1 MDNTPVTLI
10 TGTSRG
16 LGKDLAAYY
25 CSKGH
30 FVVGCSRNN
39 VDYKIDNYTHIV
51 ADISNEKEV
60 MNLFKYILSKY
71 KKLDN
76 LINNA
81 VSHATL
87 SMPFLLTPYLD
98 ILHACDTNFTGTFLV
113 SREAVKLMMKR
124 KYGRIVNITST
135 TIPDKTEGEI
145 LYSASKEA
153 MQTFSDVLA
162 KEVIDYGIT
171 VNSVG
176 PSPMIR
182 ERYTTDEK
190 LQETINSLTVKDFC
204 YAADII
210 NVIDFFLKK
219 ESNRITSQII
229 YMGGIR

>member
-1 MDNTPVTLI
+1 MEDRQVTLI
-10 TGTSRG
+10 TGTSKG

-25 CSKGH
+25 CDKGN
-30 FVVGCSRNN
+30 FVIGCSRSS
-39 VDYKIDNYTHIV
+39 VDYKLDNYTHIT
-51 ADISNEKEV
+51 ADISKEDDV
-60 MNLFKYILSKY
+60 KNMFSIIKKQYG
-71 KKLDN
+71 KLDN

-81 VSHATL
+81 VYICTNHS
-87 SMPFLLTPYLD
+87 LLTPNSVVRNLFD
-98 ILHACDTNFTGTFLV
+98 INFAGTFLV

-135 TIPDKTEGEI
+135 TVPAKTEGEI

-162 KEVIDYGIT
+162 KEVVEYGIT

-190 LQETINSLTVKDFC
+190 LKETINSLIVKDFC
-204 YAADII
+204 YSSDII
-210 NVIDFFLKK
+210 NVIDFFLKE
-219 ESNRITSQII
+219 ESSKITSQII
-229 YMGGIR
+229 YLGGVR

>member
-1 MDNTPVTLI
+1 MDNKPVTLI

-16 LGKDLAAYY
+16 LGKDLAVYY
-25 CSKGH
+25 CSQGH

-51 ADISNEKEV
+51 ADISNEKDV
-60 MNLFKYILSKY
+60 KNIFSTIKKMYG
-71 KKLDN
+71 KLDN

-81 VSHATL
+81 AFIYTNHTL
-87 SMPFLLTPYLD
+87 LSPTNAVKTLFD
-98 ILHACDTNFTGTFLV
+98 VNFTGTFLV
-113 SREAVKLMMKR
+113 SREACKLMMKR

-135 TIPDKTEGEI
+135 TIPAKTEGEI

-162 KEVIDYGIT
+162 KEVIEYGIT

-176 PSPMIR
+176 PSPMIKK
-182 ERYTTDEK
+182 RYTTDEK